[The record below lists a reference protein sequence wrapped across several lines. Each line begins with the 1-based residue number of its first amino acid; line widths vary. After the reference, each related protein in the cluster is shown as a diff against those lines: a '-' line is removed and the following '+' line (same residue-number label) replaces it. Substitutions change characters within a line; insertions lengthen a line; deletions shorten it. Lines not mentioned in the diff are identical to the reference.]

1 MSAPRCKPGQ
11 LARYVGT
18 DPRCTGW
25 IVFIVKLHERGTAM
39 FGEPMWITEPSFPA
53 DFGTGDAQAIADR
66 LLKPLDNP
74 GDDEVD
80 EISLRRVIP
89 EGVPA

>member
-1 MSAPRCKPGQ
+1 MNCKPGQ
-11 LARYVGT
+11 MARYIGNN
-18 DPRCTGW
+18 PRCTGW
-25 IVFIVKLHERGTAM
+25 IVQCVELHAIGTRVC
-39 FGEPMWITEPSFPA
+39 GEPMWVTAPCLPA
-53 DFGTGDAQAIADR
+53 TSGDKDAIATSDR

-89 EGVPA
+89 EGEIA